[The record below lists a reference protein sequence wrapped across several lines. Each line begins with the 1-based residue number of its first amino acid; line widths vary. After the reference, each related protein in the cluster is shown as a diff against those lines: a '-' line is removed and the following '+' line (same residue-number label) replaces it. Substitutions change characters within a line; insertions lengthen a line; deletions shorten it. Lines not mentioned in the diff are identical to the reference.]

1 MKTGPGPSWMIVLLA
16 AAALVS
22 ACGTGI
28 PEKGTPDDHT
38 GRLGHL
44 LAARPAVRLSAAPPP
59 NSDHPLSP
67 AEAELARLVNR
78 FRSERGLPAVPVSKS
93 LTAVARRHVWDL
105 EQNDPAAG
113 KCNLHSWSN
122 ARPDL
127 WNPVCYTPDHANAKE
142 MWEKPAQITGGEYSG
157 RGYENVFM
165 DPAGATAEAALAAWK
180 ENRSHRRVMAEKGI
194 WKKTRWR
201 AMGVAVRGAYA
212 AIWFGRRPDPAGTLS
227 AGAPLTPRQIAER
240 PTKAPPKYWTHSTE
254 TRPEIVSLRL
264 LCIPTA
270 R

>member
-1 MKTGPGPSWMIVLLA
+1 M
-16 AAALVS
+16 LVS
-22 ACGTGI
+22 ACGAGI
-28 PEKGTPDDHT
+28 PKKGTSEDGT
-38 GRLGHL
+38 GRPGHL
-44 LAARPAVRLSAAPPP
+44 LASRAPVLLSNAPPP
-59 NSDHPLSP
+59 DSGEGLSP

-93 LTAVARRHVWDL
+93 LTAVARWHVWDL

-113 KCNLHSWSN
+113 KCNLHSWSD

-142 MWEKPAQITGGEYSG
+142 MWKKPAQITGGDYSG

-165 DPAGATAEAALAAWK
+165 DPAGATPEAALAAWK
-180 ENRSHRRVMAEKGI
+180 QNRSHRRVMAEKGI
-194 WKKTRWR
+194 WKETRWR

-227 AGAPLTPRQIAER
+227 TDAPSAPL
-240 PTKAPPKYWTHSTE
+240 
-254 TRPEIVSLRL
+254 
-264 LCIPTA
+264 
-270 R
+270 